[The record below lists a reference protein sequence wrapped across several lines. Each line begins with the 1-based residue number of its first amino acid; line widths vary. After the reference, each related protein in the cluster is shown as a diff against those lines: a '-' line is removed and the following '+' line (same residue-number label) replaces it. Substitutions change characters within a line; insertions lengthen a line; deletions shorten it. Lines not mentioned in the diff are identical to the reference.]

1 MVKFLGK
8 EYNELQAFIKDNT
21 SGDATVFPYMYK
33 KSSIVIIAWVEI
45 KCTLLDTESIIVITI
60 SNYNNF

>member
-21 SGDATVFPYMYK
+21 SGDAIVFPY
-33 KSSIVIIAWVEI
+33 IVQEKLYSDNSMGWDKVYSLRHRVYHSYYYI
-45 KCTLLDTESIIVITI
+45 KLQ
-60 SNYNNF
+60 